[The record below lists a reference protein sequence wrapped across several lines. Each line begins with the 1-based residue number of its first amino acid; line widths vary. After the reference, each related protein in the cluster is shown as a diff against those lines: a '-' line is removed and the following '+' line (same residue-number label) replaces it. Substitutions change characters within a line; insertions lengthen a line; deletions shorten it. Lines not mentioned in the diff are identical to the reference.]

1 VYAES
6 LAAKKTLSS
15 MHGFAQELRKKLLA
29 NGVMVDVGNA
39 YSFTQ
44 DYVFNSP
51 STAAVILLGR
61 SANGRL
67 EWQDDQGR
75 TLKAQQQEQA
85 SGLTPG

>member
-1 VYAES
+1 
-6 LAAKKTLSS
+6 